1 VRAATAGSL
10 ALLALASFANGRNA
24 AAQVSPGSGGAGAG
38 ATTWTLE
45 NVADGICVAFLV
57 TPETAAEY
65 LDGKLAPVP
74 ASQAPGLHPAIR
86 QLAEAEPQY
95 ASWIPA
101 EVCLVEAPRVA
112 AGNRVF
118 AEPGR
123 RLLVGWVAL
132 AAPAAGTEGTT
143 MRAVQVFSP
152 NGNLRQFAS
161 DILIQLDDVDYSR
174 NEAPQ
179 DQQERRIVKLEGARL
194 IWDGHLGQ
202 AVTDP
207 GSSARTMTV
216 AGRRNTEWLLRTQ
229 LDPQWERA
237 AIGIL
242 RVEGKSR
249 LARGLIGSPLRMV
262 GPVFGGGHLTLDF
275 SRR

>member
-1 VRAATAGSL
+1 VRAATVGSL
-10 ALLALASFANGRNA
+10 ALLALASARGA
-24 AAQVSPGSGGAGAG
+24 SAQVSPGTGGAGAG
-38 ATTWTLE
+38 ATTWTME

-65 LDGKLAPVP
+65 LDGKLAAVP
-74 ASQAPGLHPAIR
+74 ASQAPGLNPAIR

-101 EVCLVEAPRVA
+101 ELCLVEAPRIA
-112 AGNRVF
+112 AGSRVF

-123 RLLVGWVAL
+123 RVLVGWFAL
-132 AAPAAGTEGTT
+132 AAPAAGAEGMT

-161 DILIQLDDVDYSR
+161 DILIQVDDVDYSR
-174 NEAPQ
+174 NGGPQ
-179 DQQERRIVKLEGARL
+179 DQQERRILKLEGARL
-194 IWDGHLGQ
+194 IWDGHFGQ
-202 AVTDP
+202 AATDP

-262 GPVFGGGHLTLDF
+262 GPAFGGGHLTLDF